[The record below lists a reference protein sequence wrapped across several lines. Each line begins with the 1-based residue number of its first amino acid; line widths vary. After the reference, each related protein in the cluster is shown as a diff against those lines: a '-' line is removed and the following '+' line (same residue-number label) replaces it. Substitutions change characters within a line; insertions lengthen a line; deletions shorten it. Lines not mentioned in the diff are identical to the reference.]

1 MKINRKVIVG
11 AAVAVVL
18 VGAFATFAASEKK
31 ADPFAVADKNADG
44 VLDKDEF
51 AAYLK
56 ATAEKKADAKAKRG
70 AVKICERTG
79 KPCDGGCEGKKAGGC
94 CKDKAAAGAKAGGC
108 CKDKAA
114 AGAKAGGCCKDK
126 AAAGA
131 KAGGCCK
138 DKAAPKADAKKAC
151 ECVAD
156 CKCCAGCKDG
166 ACDCGAD
173 CKCCDACQGKKVAE
187 VPAK

>member
-31 ADPFAVADKNADG
+31 ADPFAVADENADG

-114 AGAKAGGCCKDK
+114 Q
-126 AAAGA
+126 
-131 KAGGCCK
+131 
-138 DKAAPKADAKKAC
+138 KADAKKAC
-151 ECVAD
+151 ECSAD

-166 ACDCGAD
+166 ACDCGVD

-187 VPAK
+187 VPEK

>member
-11 AAVAVVL
+11 TAVAVVL

-79 KPCDGGCEGKKAGGC
+79 KPCDGGCEGKKSGGC

-126 AAAGA
+126 AAQ
-131 KAGGCCK
+131 
-138 DKAAPKADAKKAC
+138 KADAKKAC
-151 ECVAD
+151 ECGAD

>member
-114 AGAKAGGCCKDK
+114 
-126 AAAGA
+126 
-131 KAGGCCK
+131 
-138 DKAAPKADAKKAC
+138 PKADAKKAC

>member
-114 AGAKAGGCCKDK
+114 K
-126 AAAGA
+126 
-131 KAGGCCK
+131 
-138 DKAAPKADAKKAC
+138 KADAKKAC
-151 ECVAD
+151 ECGAD

-187 VPAK
+187 VSAK

>member
-114 AGAKAGGCCKDK
+114 Q
-126 AAAGA
+126 
-131 KAGGCCK
+131 
-138 DKAAPKADAKKAC
+138 KADAKKAC
-151 ECVAD
+151 ECGAD
-156 CKCCAGCKDG
+156 CKCCAGCKDD

-187 VPAK
+187 VSAK

>member
-94 CKDKAAAGAKAGGC
+94 CKDKAA
-108 CKDKAA
+108 
-114 AGAKAGGCCKDK
+114 
-126 AAAGA
+126 
-131 KAGGCCK
+131 
-138 DKAAPKADAKKAC
+138 PKADAKKAC